1 MSIGHLVAQYQAYAA
16 AEPERF
22 SMTISESL
30 DDLVLRLGDEIH
42 GLEQTVIAD
51 PDIVRDELSRS
62 LKALADRLAEQGHP
76 DNELLARRIVLALS
90 EGRDRLQLARA
101 LSELAVPLTALGRLD
116 DAVSVRRRAFRIL
129 RTLAKEDVTRWL
141 DVAAE
146 AEPYSALLVHVGS
159 VLDAMMVC
167 RQTVRGLAP
176 LVEMGLD
183 WAREPYARCL
193 LRLAQRV
200 AEDDD
205 LKEGIRLAE
214 KSIEQFRALGGGYG
228 LALALNILSNLK
240 VDDGDLAG
248 ALTTSQAALEVAR
261 NLADGDYR
269 MTLAM
274 ALQTTA
280 LRHADL
286 EQWNQAHESLIEA
299 GELFPLLLA
308 EDSGAA
314 PWYASFLSNLSQV
327 QAKLGDADAAVETME
342 RATQLYRDLARQDP
356 AAYLS
361 ELALSL
367 VNLSHRH
374 AAIGQHAKAVY
385 ALQESIKHYRKLRK
399 EDREWTSDL
408 ASAHRFLGDQLTA
421 LGQHEPALNETR
433 AAIKLYR
440 ECADPHLGESLK
452 ILGTR
457 LHNLGRTE
465 ESVAATAEAVE
476 IFRTA
481 GDLPQL
487 AHALFNLAITHNV
500 SDEINEAVR
509 SGRESVESYQR
520 LYDDD
525 TGWAVALAN
534 ALSFLGSV
542 LERAGQFD
550 HAITAV
556 ERAVS
561 LLERLYEPGDDQLGA
576 DLARALHNLSR
587 YHEEEGRL
595 ERALEHMRRS
605 ISLYGELTQQ
615 DRDRFRPRLAS
626 AWLSLA
632 IYLSRLGEAEEAR
645 SAAALAVD
653 LCRETGAQ
661 EDLADALFHLSNR
674 EADLGRT
681 DECVAALSAALE
693 IYEELSL
700 VQPDPYL
707 ARMAMSLDNL
717 ATRYSSQ
724 GDPGRALPLL
734 ERAADIWGQMDET
747 GQLAGTL
754 QRRLFVQSC
763 LGHDIEETVERVTNI
778 QQDLAVTVRTLNDVA
793 QELIGVELLDPAQQ
807 LLARASGLWEIHL
820 LQQPDAE
827 PFPYIHLLDSRA
839 TIMFRLGLHE
849 EAAAAE
855 LGVVE
860 LFEPLAK
867 EDPVSY
873 LAVLATVRARLAD
886 YLRAA
891 GRNVESL
898 HHQRQVVETYEKLAA
913 SDPSR
918 YRPSLVVSLTDLGE
932 LLRDL
937 DDDDADPVLTR
948 AATLRAA
955 LSGDL

>member
-1 MSIGHLVAQYQAYAA
+1 M
-16 AEPERF
+16 
-22 SMTISESL
+22 
-30 DDLVLRLGDEIH
+30 
-42 GLEQTVIAD
+42 
-51 PDIVRDELSRS
+51 SRS

-299 GELFPLLLA
+299 GELVPLLLA

-314 PWYASFLSNLSQV
+314 PWYASFLSDLSQV

-653 LCRETGAQ
+653 LCRETGAR

-681 DECVAALSAALE
+681 EECVAALSAALE

>member
-22 SMTISESL
+22 SMAVSESL
-30 DDLVLRLGDEIH
+30 DDLFLRLGDEIH

-51 PDIVRDELSRS
+51 PDIVQDELSRS
-62 LKALADRLAEQGHP
+62 LRALADRLAEQGRP
-76 DNELLARRIVLALS
+76 DDELLARRIVFGLS
-90 EGRDRLQLARA
+90 EGRDQLQLARA
-101 LSELAVPLTALGRLD
+101 LSELAAPLMALGQLD
-116 DAVSVRRRAFRIL
+116 EAVAVRRRAFRIL
-129 RTLAKEDVTRWL
+129 RTLAKEDVIRWL

-146 AEPYSALLVHVGS
+146 AEPYSALLVQVGNM
-159 VLDAMMVC
+159 LDAMMVC

-183 WAREPYARCL
+183 WAREPYAHCL

-214 KSIEQFRALGGGYG
+214 KSIEQFRALGGGYD

-240 VDDGDLAG
+240 VDEGDLAG
-248 ALTTSQAALEVAR
+248 ALTSSQDALEEAR

-274 ALQTTA
+274 ALQSAA

-286 EQWNQAHESLIEA
+286 EQWDQAHESLIEA

-308 EDSGAA
+308 EDPGVA
-314 PWYASFLSNLSQV
+314 PWYATFLGNLARI
-327 QAKLGDADAAVETME
+327 QAKLGDANAAVETAE
-342 RATQLYRDLARQDP
+342 KATQLHRDLARQDP
-356 AAYLS
+356 AVYLS

-374 AAIGQHAKAVY
+374 AAIGQHTKAVY
-385 ALQESIKHYRKLRK
+385 ALHESIKHYRKLRK
-399 EDREWTSDL
+399 EDQGWTPDL
-408 ASAHRFLGDQLTA
+408 ARAHRYLGDQLAA

-433 AAIKLYR
+433 VSVELYR

-452 ILGTR
+452 TLGTQ
-457 LHNLGRTE
+457 LHNLRRTE

-487 AHALFNLAITHNV
+487 AHALFNLAVTHNV
-500 SDEINEAVR
+500 ADQIDEAIR

-520 LYDDD
+520 LYDFD

-534 ALSFLGSV
+534 ALSFFGSV

-550 HAITAV
+550 HAVTAV
-556 ERAVS
+556 ERAVG

-595 ERALEHMRRS
+595 GRALEHMRRS
-605 ISLYGELTQQ
+605 VSLYGELTQQ

-632 IYLSRLGEAEEAR
+632 IYLSRLGQAEEAR

-653 LCRETGAQ
+653 LCRETGAR
-661 EDLADALFHLSNR
+661 EDLADALFQLSNR
-674 EADLGRT
+674 EADLGRI
-681 DECVAALSAALE
+681 DECVAAVSAALE

-707 ARMAMSLDNL
+707 GRMAMSLDNL
-717 ATRYSSQ
+717 ASRYSSQ
-724 GDPGRALPLL
+724 GDHERALPLL
-734 ERAADIWGQMDET
+734 ERAADI
-747 GQLAGTL
+747 
-754 QRRLFVQSC
+754 
-763 LGHDIEETVERVTNI
+763 
-778 QQDLAVTVRTLNDVA
+778 
-793 QELIGVELLDPAQQ
+793 
-807 LLARASGLWEIHL
+807 
-820 LQQPDAE
+820 
-827 PFPYIHLLDSRA
+827 
-839 TIMFRLGLHE
+839 
-849 EAAAAE
+849 
-855 LGVVE
+855 
-860 LFEPLAK
+860 
-867 EDPVSY
+867 
-873 LAVLATVRARLAD
+873 
-886 YLRAA
+886 
-891 GRNVESL
+891 
-898 HHQRQVVETYEKLAA
+898 
-913 SDPSR
+913 
-918 YRPSLVVSLTDLGE
+918 
-932 LLRDL
+932 
-937 DDDDADPVLTR
+937 
-948 AATLRAA
+948 
-955 LSGDL
+955 

>member
-653 LCRETGAQ
+653 LCRETGAR

-681 DECVAALSAALE
+681 EECVAALSAALE

>member
-327 QAKLGDADAAVETME
+327 QAKLGDADA
-342 RATQLYRDLARQDP
+342 
-356 AAYLS
+356 
-361 ELALSL
+361 
-367 VNLSHRH
+367 
-374 AAIGQHAKAVY
+374 
-385 ALQESIKHYRKLRK
+385 
-399 EDREWTSDL
+399 
-408 ASAHRFLGDQLTA
+408 
-421 LGQHEPALNETR
+421 
-433 AAIKLYR
+433 
-440 ECADPHLGESLK
+440 
-452 ILGTR
+452 
-457 LHNLGRTE
+457 
-465 ESVAATAEAVE
+465 
-476 IFRTA
+476 
-481 GDLPQL
+481 
-487 AHALFNLAITHNV
+487 
-500 SDEINEAVR
+500 
-509 SGRESVESYQR
+509 
-520 LYDDD
+520 
-525 TGWAVALAN
+525 
-534 ALSFLGSV
+534 
-542 LERAGQFD
+542 
-550 HAITAV
+550 
-556 ERAVS
+556 
-561 LLERLYEPGDDQLGA
+561 
-576 DLARALHNLSR
+576 
-587 YHEEEGRL
+587 
-595 ERALEHMRRS
+595 
-605 ISLYGELTQQ
+605 
-615 DRDRFRPRLAS
+615 
-626 AWLSLA
+626 
-632 IYLSRLGEAEEAR
+632 
-645 SAAALAVD
+645 
-653 LCRETGAQ
+653 
-661 EDLADALFHLSNR
+661 
-674 EADLGRT
+674 
-681 DECVAALSAALE
+681 
-693 IYEELSL
+693 
-700 VQPDPYL
+700 
-707 ARMAMSLDNL
+707 
-717 ATRYSSQ
+717 
-724 GDPGRALPLL
+724 
-734 ERAADIWGQMDET
+734 
-747 GQLAGTL
+747 
-754 QRRLFVQSC
+754 
-763 LGHDIEETVERVTNI
+763 
-778 QQDLAVTVRTLNDVA
+778 
-793 QELIGVELLDPAQQ
+793 
-807 LLARASGLWEIHL
+807 
-820 LQQPDAE
+820 
-827 PFPYIHLLDSRA
+827 
-839 TIMFRLGLHE
+839 
-849 EAAAAE
+849 
-855 LGVVE
+855 
-860 LFEPLAK
+860 
-867 EDPVSY
+867 
-873 LAVLATVRARLAD
+873 
-886 YLRAA
+886 
-891 GRNVESL
+891 
-898 HHQRQVVETYEKLAA
+898 
-913 SDPSR
+913 
-918 YRPSLVVSLTDLGE
+918 
-932 LLRDL
+932 
-937 DDDDADPVLTR
+937 
-948 AATLRAA
+948 
-955 LSGDL
+955 

>member
-314 PWYASFLSNLSQV
+314 PWYASFLSDLSQV

-653 LCRETGAQ
+653 LCRETGAR

-681 DECVAALSAALE
+681 EECVAALSAALE

>member
-76 DNELLARRIVLALS
+76 YNELLARRIVLALS

-653 LCRETGAQ
+653 LCRETGAR

-681 DECVAALSAALE
+681 EECVAALSAALE